1 MKVDSKKCKIIIIC
15 SLLCVLIGI
24 MIFIIFQIEMK
35 AEIIENEN
43 IDLSQY
49 EDKLKAPDRIIYK
62 NKHNEYIVIEQKTS
76 EYNQIYYELCNR
88 IETQIDGKVY
98 SEDEISE
105 MQNKGSFIELDY
117 NTASK
122 NVIFMLE
129 EKEIGIIKRF
139 SDSGQVVQRF
149 LEDTD
154 KLIKKLDIIT
164 NGSAKKYFFIDPIN
178 ITSENKISKIT
189 EDLNLLDTKVTGVYQ
204 KIIKEDNSEY
214 NNMLKKLNFKTQEIP
229 KINFNKQ
236 NVIIV
241 VSRYEIKEIETNI
254 GNIKYKLG
262 NFLDEYIVNT
272 LIVSKIPNTNC
283 IYYEFVSEDLNVSE
297 FTTNKNQNGVEYYV
311 QNGKYYTN
319 VEHKKIELINIDEAV
334 NIAEKE
340 AKEEKY
346 QYQGWKSEF
355 YCKMNENDTISCE
368 LILGPKNMKS
378 STHFWREEWKQKP
391 YEGKL
396 MWVVRLFDRN
406 DPLTTLFVYVD
417 AVNGSIIGAGDASD

>member
-43 IDLSQY
+43 INLSQY

-164 NGSAKKYFFIDPIN
+164 NGSAKKYSFIDPIN

-355 YCKMNENDTISCE
+355 YGKMNENDTISCE

-417 AVNGSIIGAGDASD
+417 AVDGSIIGVGDASD

>member
-24 MIFIIFQIEMK
+24 MIFIIFQIEMQ

-43 IDLSQY
+43 INLSQY

-105 MQNKGSFIELDY
+105 MQNEGSFIELDY

-164 NGSAKKYFFIDPIN
+164 NGSAKKYSFIDPIN

-355 YCKMNENDTISCE
+355 YGKMNENDTISCE

-417 AVNGSIIGAGDASD
+417 AVDGSIIGVGDASD

>member
-24 MIFIIFQIEMK
+24 MIFIIFQIEMQ

-43 IDLSQY
+43 INLSQY

-76 EYNQIYYELCNR
+76 EYNQIYDELCNR

-164 NGSAKKYFFIDPIN
+164 NGSAKKYSFIDPIN

-355 YCKMNENDTISCE
+355 YGKMNENDTISCE

-417 AVNGSIIGAGDASD
+417 AVDGSIIGVGDASD

>member
-43 IDLSQY
+43 IYLSQY

-62 NKHNEYIVIEQKTS
+62 NKHNEYIVIEQNTS

-122 NVIFMLE
+122 NVIFMFE

-346 QYQGWKSEF
+346 QYQGWKSKF
-355 YCKMNENDTISCE
+355 YGKMNENDTISCE

>member
-1 MKVDSKKCKIIIIC
+1 MKVDSKKCKIILIC

-43 IDLSQY
+43 INLSQY

-164 NGSAKKYFFIDPIN
+164 NGSAKKYSFIDPIN

-241 VSRYEIKEIETNI
+241 VSKHEIKQIKVNV

-262 NFLDEYIVNT
+262 NLLEDYIVNILT
-272 LIVSKIPNTNC
+272 INKIPNTNC
-283 IYYEFVSEDLNVSE
+283 IYYEFIPTGQNLSAFSI
-297 FTTNKNQNGVEYYV
+297 TKGTNGVEYYV
-311 QNGKYYTN
+311 QDGKYYTN
-319 VEHKKIELINIDEAV
+319 RKYKNIELISINEAIK
-334 NIAEKE
+334 IAENE
-340 AKEEKY
+340 AKKEKY
-346 QYQGWKSEF
+346 QYQEWKSRF
-355 YCKMNENDTISCE
+355 YSKISVNDTVSCE
-368 LILGPKNMKS
+368 LILGPKDINNMTS
-378 STHFWREEWKQKP
+378 FWREEWRQKP

-417 AVNGSIIGAGDASD
+417 AVDGSIIGVGDASD

>member
-24 MIFIIFQIEMK
+24 MIFIIFQIEMQ

-43 IDLSQY
+43 INLSQY

-164 NGSAKKYFFIDPIN
+164 NGSAKKYSFIDPIN

-355 YCKMNENDTISCE
+355 YGKMNENDTISCE

-417 AVNGSIIGAGDASD
+417 AVDGSIIGVGDASD

>member
-35 AEIIENEN
+35 AEMIENEN
-43 IDLSQY
+43 INLSQY

-122 NVIFMLE
+122 NVIFMFE

-164 NGSAKKYFFIDPIN
+164 NGSAKKYSFIDPIN

-355 YCKMNENDTISCE
+355 YGKMNENDTISCE

-417 AVNGSIIGAGDASD
+417 AVDGSIIGVGDASD

>member
-24 MIFIIFQIEMK
+24 MIFIIFQIEMQ

-43 IDLSQY
+43 INLSQY

-76 EYNQIYYELCNR
+76 EYNQIYDELCNR

-98 SEDEISE
+98 SKDEISE

-139 SDSGQVVQRF
+139 SDSGQVVQRV

-164 NGSAKKYFFIDPIN
+164 NGSAKKYSFIDPIN

-355 YCKMNENDTISCE
+355 YGKMNENDTISCE

-417 AVNGSIIGAGDASD
+417 AVDGSIIGVGDASD

>member
-1 MKVDSKKCKIIIIC
+1 MKVDSKKCKIILIC

-24 MIFIIFQIEMK
+24 IIFIIFQIEMK

-98 SEDEISE
+98 SEDEIRE

-164 NGSAKKYFFIDPIN
+164 NGSAKKYSFIDPIN

-297 FTTNKNQNGVEYYV
+297 FTTNKNQNGVEYNV

-355 YCKMNENDTISCE
+355 YGKMNENDTISCE

-417 AVNGSIIGAGDASD
+417 AVDGSIIGVGDASD

>member
-24 MIFIIFQIEMK
+24 MIFIIFQIEMQ
-35 AEIIENEN
+35 AEVIENEN
-43 IDLSQY
+43 INLSQY

-76 EYNQIYYELCNR
+76 EYNQIYDELCNR

-164 NGSAKKYFFIDPIN
+164 NGSAKKYSFIDPIN

-189 EDLNLLDTKVTGVYQ
+189 EDLNLLDTKVPGVYQ

-355 YCKMNENDTISCE
+355 YGKMNENDTISCE

-417 AVNGSIIGAGDASD
+417 AVDGSIIGVGDASD

>member
-24 MIFIIFQIEMK
+24 MIFIIFQIEMQ

-43 IDLSQY
+43 INLSQY

-76 EYNQIYYELCNR
+76 EYNQIYDELCNR

-164 NGSAKKYFFIDPIN
+164 NGSAKKYSFIDPIN

-297 FTTNKNQNGVEYYV
+297 FTTDKNQNGVEYYV

-355 YCKMNENDTISCE
+355 YGKMNENDTISCE

-417 AVNGSIIGAGDASD
+417 AVDGSIIGVGDASD